1 MKRFTWSCIFLIVSL
16 WSFSLAQSVE
26 RIVILPFDTADG
38 LDIYGPALATGL
50 QRSLNV
56 LDTVY
61 VPPVGDALLVVQR
74 QITLG
79 DVSPTAIA
87 AAFDS
92 QVLVSGD
99 ISATGDTATI
109 RLGFAGPRFSNL
121 REVSV
126 TAPLNNPAEMMLQAA
141 NTIISELELPVSQAD
156 RTQLNEVTG
165 QTPSAPSLA
174 TVALGSLR
182 FGNVS
187 LASFTSAAQLD
198 PTSSWVLSE
207 YARVLFQTGELERA
221 LNTSLLAVQYEPN
234 DIEAWIVRGLIL
246 DASDNI
252 DEALAAFDRALALNS
267 NHAQALI
274 GKAQV
279 TADASLAERAITI
292 YPRSVEAFL
301 TLASLQADNPQRI
314 LQTLRR
320 GASQIPESV
329 ILQQGFIEQAITLG
343 DAAGALNYL
352 RGTVL
357 TQPNPSAQLY
367 ALATRLPDAYQQQAL
382 EIVTAGLNRHPE
394 SLTLTLAKS
403 DLEERSGNLSA
414 AEATLAQAHQL
425 NPNNIQVANALAL
438 VQIRQGNM
446 QAAEAT
452 LSAIADSSEVIQ
464 FNLAQ
469 LYLSAGRPQLAVQTL
484 ESYLLSQ
491 PNDAEARALL
501 GIALGRSGRYSEA
514 LTTLDAAL
522 ASDPSLDFAA
532 QARAIIE
539 QEQAVT
545 GGDATFGSEEA
556 NAAYAS
562 GIEALN
568 TGDFLGARN
577 AFARARELDDNPLF
591 AFYEGYASYFAGNSR
606 DAVAAYTAALAGF
619 PDSDIVLNN
628 LGLAQLDI
636 GRFDLAIES
645 LERARSLNE
654 NNANARLN
662 LGLAYY
668 EVSRYGDALR
678 EWEAAIALDSSL
690 QSAVES
696 RLADARARAQ

>member
-1 MKRFTWSCIFLIVSL
+1 MKRFTYIWLLAIVL
-16 WSFSLAQSVE
+16 PLALAQGVE

-79 DVSPTAIA
+79 DVSPAAVT

-92 QVLVSGD
+92 NVLVSGD
-99 ISATGDTATI
+99 ISASGDTATI
-109 RLGFAGPRFSNL
+109 RLGFAGPRFANL

-126 TAPLNNPAEMMLQAA
+126 TAPLSNPAEMLLQAA
-141 NTIISELELPVSQAD
+141 NAVISELELPVSQAD
-156 RTQLNEVTG
+156 RTQLNEVIG

-187 LASFTSAAQLD
+187 LGSFTSAAQLD
-198 PTSSWVLSE
+198 ATSSWVLSE
-207 YARVLFQTGELERA
+207 YARALIQAGDLERA
-221 LNTSLLAVQYEPN
+221 LSTSLLAVQYEPN
-234 DIEAWIVRGLIL
+234 DVEAWVVRGLIL
-246 DASDNI
+246 DASD
-252 DEALAAFDRALALNS
+252 DSEGAQAAFDRALTLNP

-279 TADASLAERAITI
+279 TADASLAEQAIAI

-301 TLASLQADNPQRI
+301 TLASLQANNPQRV

-320 GASQIPESV
+320 GAGQIPESV
-329 ILQQGFIEQAITLG
+329 ILQQGFIEQAIALG

-367 ALATRLPDAYQQQAL
+367 AIATRLPDTFRQQAL
-382 EIVTAGLNRHPE
+382 EIISDGLARHPE
-394 SLTLTLAKS
+394 SLTLTLAKA
-403 DLEERSGNLSA
+403 DLQERSGDLAA
-414 AEATLAQAHQL
+414 AEATLAQANQR
-425 NPNNIQVANALAL
+425 NPNNVQVANALAL

-452 LSAIADSSEVIQ
+452 LSAVADSSDVVQ

-469 LYLSAGRPQLAVQTL
+469 LYLSAGRPQLAVETL
-484 ESYLLSQ
+484 ERYLLAQ

-501 GIALGRSGRYSEA
+501 GVALGRSGRYSEA
-514 LTTLDAAL
+514 ISTLDAAL

-532 QARAIIE
+532 EARAIIA

-545 GGDATFGSEEA
+545 GGDVSFGSSEA
-556 NAAYAS
+556 SAAYAS
-562 GIEALN
+562 GIEALSA
-568 TGDFLGARN
+568 GAYLEARN
-577 AFARARELDDNPLF
+577 AFARARELEDNPLF

-606 DAVAAYTAALAGF
+606 DAVTAYTVALAGF

-636 GRFDLAIES
+636 GRFDLALES
-645 LERARSLNE
+645 LERARSLNA

-662 LGLAYY
+662 LGLVYY
-668 EVSRYGDALR
+668 ELGRYGDAVL

-696 RLADARARAQ
+696 RLADARARAR